1 MAQQAEVSGVKKR
14 SAPGPPGGKG
24 AQGRADGP
32 KPAAGGPGAGAGRH
46 ASQHWGFVFP
56 ITVGTEAAS
65 SYRLVPVTS
74 PREILI
80 DPWRVTK
87 IRKGVLGTEV

>member
-1 MAQQAEVSGVKKR
+1 MKKR
-14 SAPGPPGGKG
+14 SAPGAPGGKG
-24 AQGRADGP
+24 AQGRAGGP
-32 KPAAGGPGAGAGRH
+32 KPAAGEPGAGAGRH
-46 ASQHWGFVFP
+46 ASQRRGFVFL
-56 ITVGTEAAS
+56 ITVGTEAAP